1 MEKSKRTSC
10 VQKDYTWNPSTP
22 SCKHS
27 KYLSSIIHNLV
38 TTCDEVIKPKKPVQA
53 KSTSNKTVPTN
64 LNEKK

>member
-1 MEKSKRTSC
+1 MEKSKRTS
-10 VQKDYTWNPSTP
+10 STP